1 MTPVKLT
8 TTAEVLQHMREVGGR
23 NWRHATAETYAADT
37 ATATYL
43 AECVRL
49 RQCVDDMEHM
59 LEDDGTKEGRDIADG
74 WNACVNTLRAALDEV
89 K

>member
-1 MTPVKLT
+1 MSKLT

-37 ATATYL
+37 ATALYI

-49 RQCVDDMEHM
+49 RQAWDH
-59 LEDDGTKEGRDIADG
+59 LEGPVGCDYEYAPCIF
-74 WNACVNTLRAALDEV
+74 NTLRAALE
-89 K
+89 